1 MIQAVI
7 FDMDGLLIDSERI
20 GLHVMRES
28 GLRQGTDLPLDR
40 ICHTLGAS
48 YQSSCDYYHRF
59 YPDLDVHA
67 LFVTFSQLM
76 KEKAEKGELPLKK
89 GALALLRHLEGRG
102 IPRAIAS
109 SSPLHMVEAY
119 LKSTGVLTCFSVF
132 ATGSDNLPS
141 KPNPDIFLT
150 AAQRL
155 QVSPAACLVLEDSV
169 NGVKAGRA
177 AGMQVCMVPD
187 LIPFTAE
194 LAPYCDHVAEDLSQ
208 VIPLV

>member
-1 MIQAVI
+1 
-7 FDMDGLLIDSERI
+7 
-20 GLHVMRES
+20 
-28 GLRQGTDLPLDR
+28 
-40 ICHTLGAS
+40 
-48 YQSSCDYYHRF
+48 
-59 YPDLDVHA
+59 
-67 LFVTFSQLM
+67 
-76 KEKAEKGELPLKK
+76 
-89 GALALLRHLEGRG
+89 
-102 IPRAIAS
+102 
-109 SSPLHMVEAY
+109 MVEAY